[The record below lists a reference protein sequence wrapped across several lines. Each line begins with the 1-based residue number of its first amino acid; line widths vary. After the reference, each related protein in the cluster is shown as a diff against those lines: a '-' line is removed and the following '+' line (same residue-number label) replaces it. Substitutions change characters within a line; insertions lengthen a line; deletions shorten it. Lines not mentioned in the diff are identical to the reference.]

1 MSNRLKVGILGC
13 GEATQA
19 LHVPSLNSLASL
31 YRITACSDASEEV
44 MNEVASR
51 TGATPVKNPFDLV
64 KKPDVD
70 VVLIATPDSYHLD
83 HALAAC
89 AAKKKA
95 VLVEKPLTLN
105 ARMAHQIAETSEK
118 TGVPVLV
125 GYPHVYEPVVRK
137 AMDLWGGPQAFRYAQ
152 FRTFI
157 GPNAKYTADDILQ
170 TIRPSVIDRWPGMIN
185 QLDYVAASTELLG
198 TGIAINYIVAYGL
211 LIGLVI
217 HDIPV
222 MRRLLGEPS
231 KIDYAGVHLLGPPM
245 GEFSLAMDIVLDYGI
260 GRTLLQSEVQ
270 EIKMTDWG
278 FQVRR
283 ADLLLDVKYPTT
295 YAAAAPSNCTATYE
309 KDGMT
314 VEETH
319 GGRYETGFR
328 CEWKHIYDVVTARA
342 EPLTP
347 AKDAVKDLELVED
360 IIQAMVRHGEQGG
373 VT

>member
-1 MSNRLKVGILGC
+1 MDNRVKVGIVGC

-19 LHVPSLNSLASL
+19 IHVPALNSLASL

-51 TGATPVKNPFDLV
+51 TSAKPVSDPFALARD
-64 KKPDVD
+64 PDVD

-89 AAKKKA
+89 NAKKKA

-105 ARMAHQIAETSEK
+105 SRMAREIANTSEES
-118 TGVPVLV
+118 GVPVLV
-125 GYPHVYEPVVRK
+125 GYPHVYEPAAQK
-137 AMDLWGGPQAFRYAQ
+137 AIELWGGPQAFRYGQ

-170 TIRPSVIDRWPGMIN
+170 TIRPSVPDRWPGMIN
-185 QLDYVAASTELLG
+185 QLDYVASSTELLG
-198 TGIAINYIVAYGL
+198 TDIDINFIVAHGL
-211 LIGLVI
+211 LIGLMI

-222 MRRLLGEPS
+222 MRRLLGEPA
-231 KIDYAGVHLLGPPM
+231 KVDYARVHRLGPPM
-245 GEFSLAMDIVLDYGI
+245 GEFSLAMDIVLDYGM
-260 GRTLLQSEVQ
+260 GRALLQSEVQ
-270 EIKMTDWG
+270 EIKMTDWS

-283 ADLLLDVKYPTT
+283 GDLMVDVKYPTT
-295 YAAAAPSNCTATYE
+295 YAAAAPSSCTATYE

-328 CEWKHIYDVVTARA
+328 CEWKHIYDVVTKGA

-347 AKDAVKDLELVED
+347 ARDAAKDLELVED
-360 IIQAMVRHGEQGG
+360 IAQAMVRHSEQGG
-373 VT
+373 AK

>member
-1 MSNRLKVGILGC
+1 MGNQLKVGIIGC

-31 YRITACSDASEEV
+31 YRITACSDAGEEV
-44 MNEVASR
+44 MSEVASR
-51 TGATPVKNPFDLV
+51 TGAKPVKNPFDLV
-64 KKPDVD
+64 KLSNVD

-105 ARMAHQIAETSEK
+105 SRMAREIAKTSEK

-125 GYPHVYEPVVRK
+125 SYPHVYEPAVRK
-137 AMDLWGGPQAFRYAQ
+137 AMELWGGPQAFRYGQ

-170 TIRPSVIDRWPGMIN
+170 TIRPSVPDRWPAMIN
-185 QLDYVAASTELLG
+185 QLDYVAACSELLG
-198 TGIAINYIVAYGL
+198 TDVDINHIVAYGL

-222 MRRLLGEPS
+222 MRRLLGEPV
-231 KIDYAGVHLLGPPM
+231 KIDYAGAHLLGPPM
-245 GEFSLAMDIVLDYGI
+245 GEFSLAMDIMLDYGM

-270 EIKMTDWG
+270 EIKMTDWS

-283 ADLLLDVKYPTT
+283 ADLLLDVTYPTT
-295 YAAAAPSNCTATYE
+295 YAAAAPSSCTATYE

-328 CEWKHIYDVVTARA
+328 CEWKHIHDVVTSGA

-347 AKDAVKDLELVED
+347 AKEAIKDLELVED
-360 IIQAMVRHGEQGG
+360 IIQAMVRQSQQGG